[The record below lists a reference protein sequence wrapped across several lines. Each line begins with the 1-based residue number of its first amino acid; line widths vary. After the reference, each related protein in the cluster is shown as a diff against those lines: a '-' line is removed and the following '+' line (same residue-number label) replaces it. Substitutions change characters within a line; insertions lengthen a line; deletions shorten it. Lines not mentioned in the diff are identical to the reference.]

1 MRIERINDPV
11 SIDKNLI
18 ETELKSNKHVIV
30 QFSDRTYNDAL
41 LHELNELCL
50 RHDKNFGIRFYGHP
64 RDPFDCSVLTKIPNV
79 KCLYVDCLQKADN
92 LSALAELKY
101 LQKLYIGIFELQD
114 TEILGAEN
122 FTQLR
127 ELTISNT
134 KTKGLNLKYLKNYNF
149 LNYLC
154 VCGHTKNIDAIGEL
168 STLSSLALHLI
179 GNKIS
184 VDFINKLKNLET
196 LRFMLGGRENINE
209 IDENGIK
216 RLEIVRVRGF
226 KEFKNISKFKKLNTL
241 LIEDQIQL
249 ANIDFDQPLEYLE
262 DVKLLN
268 CKTLSKIN
276 GLYNLASLKHLRV
289 HTTNIDFDTL
299 IQQPLPESLD
309 IFAFYTDKEKV
320 DRAIYDK
327 LKNMGYR
334 NGLE

>member
-1 MRIERINDPV
+1 MRIERINNPV

-18 ETELKSNKHVIV
+18 KAELESNKHVIV
-30 QFSDRTYNDAL
+30 QFSGKVHDDAIFND
-41 LHELNELCL
+41 LNELCQNYN
-50 RHDKNFGIRFYGHP
+50 KNFGIRFYGYYG
-64 RDPFDCSVLTKIPNV
+64 DTFDCAILNKIPYV
-79 KCLYVDCLQKADN
+79 KCLYIDCLQKADN
-92 LSALAELKY
+92 ISVITELQH
-101 LQKLYIGIFELQD
+101 LQKLHIGIFELQD

-122 FTQLR
+122 LAGLK
-127 ELTISNT
+127 ELTISST

-154 VCGHTKNIDAIGEL
+154 VCGHTKNIDTIGEL
-168 STLSSLALHLI
+168 RNLSSLALHLI

-209 IDENGIK
+209 IDENEIK

-226 KEFKNISKFKKLNTL
+226 KELKNISKFKKLNSL

-249 ANIDFDQPLEYLE
+249 ANIDFDRPLEYLE
-262 DVKLLN
+262 EIKLLN

-276 GLYNLASLKHLRV
+276 GLDNLASLKHLRIY
-289 HTTNIDFDTL
+289 TTNIDFDTL
-299 IQQPLPESLD
+299 IKQPLPESLD

-320 DRAIYDK
+320 DKAIYEK

-334 NGLE
+334 SGLE